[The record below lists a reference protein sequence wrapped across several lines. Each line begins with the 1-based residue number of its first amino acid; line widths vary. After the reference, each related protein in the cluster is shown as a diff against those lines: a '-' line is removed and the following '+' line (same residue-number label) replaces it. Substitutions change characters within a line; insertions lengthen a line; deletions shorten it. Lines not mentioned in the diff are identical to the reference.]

1 MEVKMQERRIAK
13 FWKIKYTLWFLN
25 IFLICITLLTL
36 ISFYTLGRLVTEEQ
50 HSLKWRINFFVM
62 QLCFIGIIFI
72 FLTTMFLLLHRSLG
86 PIPRLE
92 TILDKVISGDYS
104 LRLSIRKNDIAHSF
118 VDKINKVIAL
128 LEEKSK
134 AR

>member
-1 MEVKMQERRIAK
+1 MQERRIGK

-25 IFLICITLLTL
+25 VFLVCITLLTI
-36 ISFYTLGRLVTEEQ
+36 ISFYTLGRLVTEQQ
-50 HSLKWRINFFVM
+50 HSFQWRVSFFVL

-86 PIPRLE
+86 PLPRLE
-92 TILDKVISGDYS
+92 RILDKIIQGDYT
-104 LRLSIRKNDIAHSF
+104 LRLSIRKRDIIHSF
-118 VDKINKVIAL
+118 IDKVNSVIAL

-134 AR
+134 SK

>member
-1 MEVKMQERRIAK
+1 MEVKMQERRNNK

-25 IFLICITLLTL
+25 IFLICITILTV

-50 HSLKWRINFFVM
+50 HSLKWRISFFVL
-62 QLCFIGIIFI
+62 QLCFIGIIFV

-86 PIPRLE
+86 PMPRLE
-92 TILDKVISGDYS
+92 TILGKIINGDYA
-104 LRLSIRKNDIAHSF
+104 LRLSIRKNDIIHSF
-118 VDKINKVIAL
+118 VDKINEVIAL

-134 AR
+134 TK

>member
-1 MEVKMQERRIAK
+1 MQERRDSK

-25 IFLICITLLTL
+25 IFLICITLLTV
-36 ISFYTLGRLVTEEQ
+36 ISFYTLGRLVTEQQ
-50 HSLKWRINFFVM
+50 HSFQWRISFFVL

-92 TILDKVISGDYS
+92 RILDKIIQGDYT
-104 LRLSIRKNDIAHSF
+104 LRLSIRKRDIIHSF
-118 VDKINKVIAL
+118 IGKVNSVIAL

-134 AR
+134 SK

>member
-1 MEVKMQERRIAK
+1 MEVKMQERRNNK

-25 IFLICITLLTL
+25 IFLICITILTV

-50 HSLKWRINFFVM
+50 HSLKWRISFFIL
-62 QLCFIGIIFI
+62 QLCFIGIIFV

-92 TILDKVISGDYS
+92 TILDKIIKGDYT
-104 LRLSIRKNDIAHSF
+104 LRLSIRKNDITRSF
-118 VDKINKVIAL
+118 VDKINEVIAL

-134 AR
+134 TK

>member
-1 MEVKMQERRIAK
+1 MEAKMQERRIGK

-25 IFLICITLLTL
+25 VFLVCITLLTI
-36 ISFYTLGRLVTEEQ
+36 ISFYTLGRLVTEQQ
-50 HSLKWRINFFVM
+50 HSFQWRVSFFVL

-86 PIPRLE
+86 PLPRLE
-92 TILDKVISGDYS
+92 RILDKIIQGDYT
-104 LRLSIRKNDIAHSF
+104 LRLSIRKRDIIHSF
-118 VDKINKVIAL
+118 IDKVNSVIAL

-134 AR
+134 SK

>member
-1 MEVKMQERRIAK
+1 MEEKRGRK
-13 FWKIKYTLWFLN
+13 FWRIKYTLWFLN

-36 ISFYTLGRLVTEEQ
+36 VSFYTLGRLVTEEQ
-50 HSLKWRINFFVM
+50 HSINWRINFFAL

-92 TILDKVISGDYS
+92 ATLDKIINGDCAQ
-104 LRLSIRKNDIAHSF
+104 RLFVRKNDIISSF
-118 VDKINKVIAL
+118 VDKINKVVTL

-134 AR
+134 IK

>member
-1 MEVKMQERRIAK
+1 MQEKRSNK

-36 ISFYTLGRLVTEEQ
+36 VSFYTLGRLVTEEQ
-50 HSLKWRINFFVM
+50 HSLKWRISFFVL

-92 TILDKVISGDYS
+92 TNLDRVINGDYA
-104 LRLSIRKNDIAHSF
+104 LRLSIRKSDIIHSF

-134 AR
+134 TK

>member
-1 MEVKMQERRIAK
+1 MPEKRSGK

-25 IFLICITLLTL
+25 VFLICITLLTL

-50 HSLKWRINFFVM
+50 HTLKWRISFFVL

-72 FLTTMFLLLHRSLG
+72 FLTTMFLLLHRSIG

-92 TILDKVISGDYS
+92 RTLDKIIEGDYS
-104 LRLSIRKNDIAHSF
+104 LRLSIRKNDIIHSF
-118 VDKINKVIAL
+118 IDKANKVIAL

-134 AR
+134 SK

>member
-1 MEVKMQERRIAK
+1 MQERRNNK

-25 IFLICITLLTL
+25 IFLICITILTV

-50 HSLKWRINFFVM
+50 HSLKWRISFFVL
-62 QLCFIGIIFI
+62 QLCFIGIIFV

-92 TILDKVISGDYS
+92 TILDKIINGDYA
-104 LRLSIRKNDIAHSF
+104 LRLSIRKNDISHSF

-134 AR
+134 TK

>member
-1 MEVKMQERRIAK
+1 MRQRRNNR

-36 ISFYTLGRLVTEEQ
+36 LTFYTLSRLITEEQ
-50 HSLKWRINFFVM
+50 HSFKWRISLLVL

-72 FLTTMFLLLHRSLG
+72 YLTTVFLLLHRTLS

-92 TILDKVISGDYS
+92 AILDKVINEDYT
-104 LRLSIRKNDIAHSF
+104 LRLSIRKKDIIHSF
-118 VDKINKVIAL
+118 IDKINKVIAL

-134 AR
+134 SK